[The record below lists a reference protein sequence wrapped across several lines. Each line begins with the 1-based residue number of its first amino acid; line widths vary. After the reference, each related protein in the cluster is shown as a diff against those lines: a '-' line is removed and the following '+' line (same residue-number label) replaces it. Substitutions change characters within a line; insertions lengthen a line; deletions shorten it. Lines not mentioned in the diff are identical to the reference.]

1 MSQLEHISEK
11 LGSSTQIGFGM
22 EVGLHDSAM
31 QQVSTPSIQMGVMG
45 SVSSNAVSQQMPVQ
59 TMEPM
64 IGTRVLQQSSMSN
77 IQTRHIDPFSYNMA
91 SENFLMPSNQFSG
104 IGSVLQ
110 DVGPLQSPTNKRK
123 APMESLSQNPVP
135 QRYTAPK
142 RFAQNEHRPWLQ
154 PTPVTNRQP
163 AQVQSMSNSPV
174 SQRPQGPPKKPVLTK
189 TGVQNTTLK
198 KSQTSQ
204 MQPSHKVK
212 NESFDS
218 VRSKMRESLS
228 AALALVQ
235 DKSLDNRKDSKNIAA
250 GAPEPPSSA
259 NDNSISSEP
268 MDSLPEAGNVAEG
281 AASAGDAGLTNTSM
295 NDAGLTNTSTNDVQG
310 QQPGDTVSIED
321 IPFSENFY
329 VKDELLQGN
338 GLSWVLDSEME
349 FIDENGIGQKQLDQ
363 DVLSV
368 ENKQLQN
375 PEILASKIEAELFK
389 LFRGVNKKYKEK
401 GRSLLFNLKDRNNPE
416 LREKVMQGD
425 ISPERLCSM
434 TAEELASKELSE
446 WRVAKAEELAQM
458 KVLPDSDVDIRKLV
472 RKTHKG
478 EFQVEDDQDRDILS
492 AEVAVG
498 TNSLPRPKSKG
509 KESSST
515 QGGNTKKAEKVLDKN
530 SSDGQGAAYTLTIPQ
545 TEGGDLMQG
554 LMVDDELKDAEFLP
568 PIVSLDEFMESLNT
582 EPPFESL
589 SGDADK
595 ANPASEKN
603 DSKADSENK
612 SPVATPKNH
621 AGSAFEKGES
631 DGENA
636 NSDAAEKS
644 SNENNER
651 SEVAPAVDVVK
662 GERAWEGLLQLN
674 VSATVSV
681 VGIFKSGEKT
691 QSKDWPSSIEIK
703 GRVRLEA
710 FEKFLQE
717 LPMSRSRAVMAVHFV
732 CKEGSSES
740 EKANIVEASE
750 SYVTD
755 ERVGFGEPASGV
767 ELYLCPPHS
776 RTCDLLSKVLPQDQ
790 MEALN
795 LIDNGLIG
803 VIVWRKPQI
812 ISPSQHK
819 HTKDSSKKHHLSSR
833 RHNHNAKQP
842 LHSRPQPGTAAVVD
856 DDNDDDDGDVPPGF
870 GPAMAGSSR
879 DEDDLPEFKFSGNNP
894 AAAANRPVAF
904 PNSRGSVA
912 GFQSHSPRPVVDH
925 MRELVHRYGQPS
937 VVGSRNEKMGGV
949 PVQPWKDDDDD
960 DMPEWR
966 PEDSQ
971 RHVAPPSSLRPQQLP
986 VLRAHIVQ
994 QQQQQQVAV
1003 PNAMNPTGHLPP
1015 PPPPGWPQHQQG
1027 GWAVQ
1032 SVGPHSA
1039 APNVYQ
1045 QQTNGGSGGQFYGG
1059 QWPRDPPKS
1068 RGF

>member
-11 LGSSTQIGFGM
+11 LGSSTQMGFGM
-22 EVGLHDSAM
+22 DVGLHDSAM
-31 QQVSTPSIQMGVMG
+31 QQVSTPNIQMGVMG

-59 TMEPM
+59 TMEPI

-268 MDSLPEAGNVAEG
+268 MDSLPEAGNVV
-281 AASAGDAGLTNTSM
+281 

-310 QQPGDTVSIED
+310 QQPGDTVSIDD

-338 GLSWVLDSEME
+338 GLSWVLDSDME

-363 DVLSV
+363 DVPSV

-509 KESSST
+509 
-515 QGGNTKKAEKVLDKN
+515 GNTKKAEKVLDKN

-621 AGSAFEKGES
+621 AGSAFEK
-631 DGENA
+631 GENA

-870 GPAMAGSSR
+870 GPASAGSSR

-904 PNSRGSVA
+904 PNSR
-912 GFQSHSPRPVVDH
+912 VDH

-986 VLRAHIVQ
+986 VLRAHI
-994 QQQQQQVAV
+994 
-1003 PNAMNPTGHLPP
+1003 TGHLPP